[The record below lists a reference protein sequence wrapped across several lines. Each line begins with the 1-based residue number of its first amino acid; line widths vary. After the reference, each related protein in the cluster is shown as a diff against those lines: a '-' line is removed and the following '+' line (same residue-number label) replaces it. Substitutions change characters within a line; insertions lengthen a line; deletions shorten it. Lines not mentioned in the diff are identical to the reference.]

1 MLQDN
6 RNKMET
12 NQRTAV
18 VINTL
23 KDGETVIQVK

>member
-18 VINTL
+18 VIKYF

>member
-18 VINTL
+18 VI
-23 KDGETVIQVK
+23 KYFYDGEIVI